1 MTTKTY
7 KTVSG
12 YLRSADERM
21 RGKIPWN
28 ASDDL
33 RIAGPVERF
42 AATPNSKV

>member
-33 RIAGPVERF
+33 RIAAHTLPVDAQR
-42 AATPNSKV
+42 